1 MMPHGSLASSS
12 TAGTCCR
19 APMRL
24 RAVLAWMT
32 RRDGEA
38 GAGLYVPAL
47 PVVPATRVGWTR
59 TPWFA
64 IVAYT
69 LAIWTA
75 FTSTPWPNESVYRSS
90 PHHADGEGRMPGDS
104 PGRFRPVGE
113 SIPNA

>member
-32 RRDGEA
+32 RRDSGA
-38 GAGLYVPAL
+38 GAGVYLAAL
-47 PVVPATRVGWTR
+47 VVVPATRFGGTR
-59 TPWFA
+59 TPGCA
-64 IVAYT
+64 IVEYP

-90 PHHADGEGRMPGDS
+90 PHHADGEGRMPCDS
-104 PGRFRPVGE
+104 PGTFRPVG
-113 SIPNA
+113 